1 LDGELILRQFEHI
14 ESRIEHLVKI
24 GRDKDAVIQQLSA
37 RIENLEEE
45 LRNKVEAEK
54 RYSEERQ
61 AIRSRVDQLLARLK
75 NIIGDE

>member
-1 LDGELILRQFEHI
+1 MDGELILRQFEHI

-24 GRDKDAVIQQLSA
+24 GREKDAVIQQLSA

>member
-24 GRDKDAVIQQLSA
+24 GREKDAVIQQLSA

>member
-1 LDGELILRQFEHI
+1 MDGELILRQFEHI

-61 AIRSRVDQLLARLK
+61 AIRSRIDQLLARLK

>member
-1 LDGELILRQFEHI
+1 MDGELILRQFEHI

>member
-61 AIRSRVDQLLARLK
+61 AIRSRIDQLLARLK